1 MRRIVKFPPMANFE
15 VEPTNIMGDWYY
27 SAKMGDSGPFIVGLW
42 FFTKKT
48 QIFEI
53 NDDLDICF
61 LLNVLACLFKVM
73 LTKIELTYLCRG
85 RWGDCSPGEFAEG
98 RICIVIPSSQC
109 GAVSAIPP
117 MSLINTTMN
126 AVSESKSLVHQS
138 LKFQTL
144 RH

>member
-1 MRRIVKFPPMANFE
+1 MIF
-15 VEPTNIMGDWYY
+15 Y
-27 SAKMGDSGPFIVGLW
+27 
-42 FFTKKT
+42 KKT

-61 LLNVLACLFKVM
+61 LLNVLACPIKVM

-109 GAVSAIPP
+109 GAVSAIPS
-117 MSLINTTMN
+117 MSFINTTMN

-138 LKFQTL
+138 LKFQTFGDKTVTIL
-144 RH
+144 SPA

>member
-1 MRRIVKFPPMANFE
+1 MTDIIVQKWLT
-15 VEPTNIMGDWYY
+15 V
-27 SAKMGDSGPFIVGLW
+27 SLSLW
-42 FFTKKT
+42 GYDFLQKNT
-48 QIFEI
+48 QMFEI